1 MPARATC
8 SALKPAKRCQ
18 SVGVGLVIPQVKKI
32 SMIECPQ
39 IHNRKDEAMQKR
51 MTISIDE
58 TVYEGLLRVVG
69 RRKVSRFLEDLARPL
84 VISDDLVAG
93 YQAMATDTEREKEAL
108 EWSNAMIGDVTHAA
122 R

>member
-1 MPARATC
+1 
-8 SALKPAKRCQ
+8 
-18 SVGVGLVIPQVKKI
+18 
-32 SMIECPQ
+32 
-39 IHNRKDEAMQKR
+39 MQKR

-84 VISDDLVAG
+84 VTSDDLVAG

-108 EWSNAMIGDVTHAA
+108 EWSNAMISHLSVK
-122 R
+122 

>member
-1 MPARATC
+1 
-8 SALKPAKRCQ
+8 
-18 SVGVGLVIPQVKKI
+18 
-32 SMIECPQ
+32 
-39 IHNRKDEAMQKR
+39 MQKR

-93 YQAMATDTEREKEAL
+93 YQTMATDTEREKEAL
-108 EWSNAMIGDVTHAA
+108 EWSNAMIGDATHAA